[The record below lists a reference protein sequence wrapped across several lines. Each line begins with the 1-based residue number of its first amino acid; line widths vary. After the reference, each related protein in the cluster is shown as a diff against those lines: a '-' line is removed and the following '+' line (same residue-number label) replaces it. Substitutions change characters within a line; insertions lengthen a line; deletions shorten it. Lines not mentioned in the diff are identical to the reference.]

1 MVFLDHIV
9 GGISDNVAYNRL
21 FEMEVGSS
29 QAHPVAVAGHG
40 CDSEIFSKQVDMGF
54 WYGK

>member
-9 GGISDNVAYNRL
+9 GGISDNIAYNRL